1 MKPSPTDNRRRRLLV
16 RSLTSSPLNDLSP
29 FDLAVPDDP
38 LSLAVHSPLD
48 ELDGAGADDLPSDEA
63 PATSAPALSRLDA
76 VLLALRPTPLEMREA
91 DHLRI
96 PAKIDVLMQ
105 DAAVLGRRIQQLA
118 EQIESCAEFP
128 SEAVQEAWDDCRRLA
143 GFVYW
148 ELDRGLP
155 TPESRS
161 TGAKVRK
168 PR

>member
-38 LSLAVHSPLD
+38 LSLAVQSPLEGLEEHGESD
-48 ELDGAGADDLPSDEA
+48 TTSDDA
-63 PATSAPALSRLDA
+63 PGSAAPVLSRLDA
-76 VLLALRPTPLEMREA
+76 VLLALRPALPEPREA
-91 DHLRI
+91 ETLRI

-105 DAAVLGRRIQQLA
+105 DAAVLRRRIQQLA
-118 EQIESCAEFP
+118 EQLESCAEFP
-128 SEAVQEAWDDCRRLA
+128 SESVQEAWDDCRRLA
-143 GFVYW
+143 GYVYW

-155 TPESRS
+155 LSESSS
-161 TGAKVRK
+161 TGPKVRK